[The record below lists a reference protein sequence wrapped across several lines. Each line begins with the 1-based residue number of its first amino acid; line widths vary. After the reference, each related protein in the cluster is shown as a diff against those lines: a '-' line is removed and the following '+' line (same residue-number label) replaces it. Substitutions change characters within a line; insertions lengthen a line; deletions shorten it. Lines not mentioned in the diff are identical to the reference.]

1 MILNVR
7 HLGRVDYQGAWRAMR
22 DLTARR
28 GPGTP
33 DELWLLEHPPVF
45 TLGRAARRTHLR
57 HPGDIPV
64 IETDRGGQVT
74 YHGPGQVVA
83 YVLLD
88 LHRLNLGVR
97 SLVTRLEQAVID
109 LLAEGGVE
117 GSRRRGAPGV
127 YVAGGKV
134 AALGLRVRR
143 GCTYHGLALNGDMD
157 LSPFERIDPCGYPGL
172 EVTQLKALGSGWDM
186 VRVQH
191 RLQAQIVSQLGY
203 MPEAVHLVEG
213 GPQIRAAQS

>member
-1 MILNVR
+1 VR
-7 HLGRVDYQGAWRAMR
+7 YLGRVDYQGAWRAMR
-22 DLTARR
+22 DLTAHR
-28 GPGTP
+28 GAGTP

-97 SLVTRLEQAVID
+97 SLVSRLEQAVID
-109 LLAEGGVE
+109 LLAEGGTE
-117 GSRRRGAPGV
+117 GRRRRGAPGV

-143 GCTYHGLALNGDMD
+143 GCTYHGLALNADMD

-172 EVTQLKALGSGWDM
+172 EVTQLKALGTGWDM
-186 VRVQH
+186 ARLQH

-203 MPEAVHLVEG
+203 TPEAVHLVEDD
-213 GPQIRAAQS
+213 PLASRAQS